1 MSDTDDDPEQFVSM
15 ACIFLFDDGFGAGQQ
30 VGARWG
36 VKLVVIVVDLT
47 LCVYA
52 VELFGYLKFGYH

>member
-1 MSDTDDDPEQFVSM
+1 M